1 MPELPEVETIR
12 RGLTQF
18 LPGRRIS
25 GFKVLD
31 LRALQG
37 FSPSGAPRRRVT
49 AEGTSSQL
57 IGKTIEG
64 ILRRGKYLIF
74 TLSSGE
80 AFLCHLRMTGQ
91 LILGAPLSNA
101 RVQIGFDG
109 TDKVLNFCDTR
120 RFGEIWLAK
129 DWRQDPSIRALGPEP
144 LEDGWDQGVWGRSLR
159 ESRAQVQA
167 ALLDQKRLA
176 GLGNIYVT
184 EALFLSGIRPSRRC
198 HTLKA
203 SQIPALALHIRQV
216 LSKGLKQRGVSFYS
230 YRDAEGNKGDAQKHL
245 FAYGRDGEPCR
256 NCETVLKGTK
266 VGGRGTVY
274 CPRCQK

>member
-12 RGLTQF
+12 RGLTSF
-18 LPGRRIS
+18 LTGRRVS
-25 GFKVLD
+25 GLKVLD

-37 FSPSGAPRRRVT
+37 FAPSGALRRRVT
-49 AEGTSSQL
+49 AEETASRL
-57 IGKTIEG
+57 IGKTIQE

-74 TLSSGE
+74 PLSSGE
-80 AFLCHLRMTGQ
+80 SFLCHLRMTGQ
-91 LILGAPLSNA
+91 LIVGAPLSNA
-101 RVQIGFDG
+101 RVRISFDG

-129 DWRQDPSIRALGPEP
+129 DWRLDPSIQALGPEP
-144 LEDGWDQGVWGRSLR
+144 LEDGWDHGVWGRDLR
-159 ESRAQVQA
+159 LSRAKVQA

-184 EALFLSGIRPSRRC
+184 EALFLSGIRPNRRC

-203 SQIPALALHIRQV
+203 SQIPGLASHIRHV
-216 LSKGLKQRGVSFYS
+216 LSKGLERRGVSFYS
-230 YRDAEGNKGDAQKHL
+230 YRDAEGNRGDAQNDL
-245 FAYGRDGEPCR
+245 FVYGRDGEPCR
-256 NCETVLKGTK
+256 NCETVLKGIK